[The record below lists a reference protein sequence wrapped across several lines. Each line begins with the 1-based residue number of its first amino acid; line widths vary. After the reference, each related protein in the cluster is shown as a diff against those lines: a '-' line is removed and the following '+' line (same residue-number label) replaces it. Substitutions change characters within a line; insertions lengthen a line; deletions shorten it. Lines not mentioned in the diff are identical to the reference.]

1 MSVLRTL
8 AGLVVLLARRVRRAV
23 APVLGVVSPLGWIAL
38 GLALAVGIAGA
49 VLGWAEFRYL
59 ALTLAA
65 GPLVAL
71 LFLIGRGRFRVEV
84 ELSPRRVVAGQR
96 AFGRM
101 TVTNASGRRS
111 TTTRLELP
119 VGRGRAEFTIPPL
132 EPGQEHEELFA
143 VPTARRAVVVAGP
156 AVSVRGDAL
165 GLVRREMRWS
175 EPVELFVHPVTTR
188 LSPSAAGLV
197 RDLEGEVTQRVVSDD
212 LAFHAL
218 RPYEP
223 GDDRRHVHW
232 RTTARTGRLM
242 VRQFQETRRSQL
254 AMLLTTE
261 RDAYDSADEFETAV
275 STTASIAAQVLRE
288 GTRVAVATE
297 RLTLRCATPTSMLDD
312 ASRLE
317 LGRSGVGLREFART
331 ATRRMPPPA
340 VLIVVVGSLVP
351 VADLRGIESVF
362 GPDTRIVAIRVADG
376 EDARRSTV
384 SRLRLLTLGALGD
397 LPALL
402 RSAA

>member
-1 MSVLRTL
+1 MSILNTL
-8 AGLVVLLARRVRRAV
+8 AGLVVLAARRVRRVV
-23 APVLGVVSPLGWIAL
+23 APVLGVVSPLGWVAL
-38 GLALAVGIAGA
+38 GLAVAIGVAGA
-49 VLGWAEFRYL
+49 MLGWAEFLFL
-59 ALTLAA
+59 AATLAA
-65 GPLVAL
+65 GPVVAL
-71 LFLIGRGRFRVEV
+71 LFLVGRGRFRVEV

-101 TVTNASGRRS
+101 AVFNAGPRRS

-119 VGRGRAEFTIPPL
+119 VGRGRAEFAIPAL
-132 EPGQEHEELFA
+132 DPGGVHEELFA

-156 AVSVRGDAL
+156 AASVRGDAL
-165 GLVRREMRWS
+165 GLVRREVRWS
-175 EPVELFVHPVTTR
+175 DPVELFVHPVTTR

-197 RDLEGEVTQRVVSDD
+197 RDLEGEVTPRVVADD

-261 RDAYDSADEFETAV
+261 RDAYDTTEEFEVAV
-275 STTASIAAQVLRE
+275 SATASIAAQVLRE
-288 GTRVAVATE
+288 RTPVAVSSE
-297 RLTLRCATPTSMLDD
+297 RLALRCATPTSMLDD
-312 ASRLE
+312 ASRLD
-317 LGRSGVGLREFART
+317 LGRSGLSLREFARA
-331 ATRRMPPPA
+331 ATRRMPAPA
-340 VLIVVVGSLVP
+340 VLVLVVGSLVP
-351 VADLRGIESVF
+351 VAELRSVESVF

-376 EDARRSTV
+376 ADARRASV
-384 SRLRLLTLGALGD
+384 SRLRLLTLGSLSD
-397 LPALL
+397 LPPLL
-402 RSAA
+402 RSAS

>member
-1 MSVLRTL
+1 MGFVRTILGL
-8 AGLVVLLARRVRRAV
+8 AALAVRRAWRAL
-23 APVLGVVSPLGWIAL
+23 APVLGVVSTVGWIAL
-38 GLALAVGIAGA
+38 ALAAAVGLAGA
-49 VLGWAEFRYL
+49 VLGWSEFVYL
-59 ALTLAA
+59 GLTLAA
-65 GPLVAL
+65 GPIVAL
-71 LFLIGRGRFRVEV
+71 LFLIGRGRFRVDV
-84 ELSPRRVVAGQR
+84 ELSPRRVVAGQK

-101 TVTNASGRRS
+101 IVANTSQGRS
-111 TTTRLELP
+111 SATRLELP
-119 VGRGRAEFTIPPL
+119 VGRGRAEFVIPPL
-132 EPGQEHEELFA
+132 PAGEEHEELFT
-143 VPTARRAVVVAGP
+143 VPTERRTVVVAGP

-165 GLVRREMRWS
+165 GLVRRELRWS

-188 LSPSAAGLV
+188 LAPSAAGLV
-197 RDLEGEVTQRVVSDD
+197 RDLEGEVTSRVVNDD

-261 RDAYDSADEFETAV
+261 RDAYDSSDEFETAV
-275 STTASIAAQVLRE
+275 SATASIAAQVLRE
-288 GTRVAVATE
+288 GTRVRVATE
-297 RLTLRCATPTSMLDD
+297 RLELRCATVTSMLDD

-317 LGRSGVGLREFART
+317 LGRSGASLREFARA
-331 ATRRMPPPA
+331 ATRRGPQPA
-340 VLIVVVGSLVP
+340 VLIVVVGALVP
-351 VADLRGIESVF
+351 VAELRSIEALF
-362 GPDTRIVAIRVADG
+362 GGDTRIVAIRVADG
-376 EDARRSTV
+376 AEARRSTV
-384 SRLRLLTLGALGD
+384 SRLRLLTLGALAD